1 VFSRAPRSFRSK
13 NQLRSKNFQP
23 NILSSKSSI
32 AELLQKMVEQAPTP
46 WFSWSSSGG
55 APPTLSFLEL
65 MEITHHCHRYVEN
78 DRLEY
83 FLSRSRSHDASP
95 RSQASP
101 SMVVVRPLAA
111 GETASAPAA
120 AAAGGEADSEA
131 VPATVGDEAEPGRA
145 ATTTGDP
152 SRRHFSGEAA
162 PARIRRVTP

>member
-1 VFSRAPRSFRSK
+1 
-13 NQLRSKNFQP
+13 
-23 NILSSKSSI
+23 
-32 AELLQKMVEQAPTP
+32 MVEQAPTP

-95 RSQASP
+95 LSQASP
-101 SMVVVRPLAA
+101 SMAALRPPAA

-120 AAAGGEADSEA
+120 AGEAAPTPAAAGCEAA
-131 VPATVGDEAEPGRA
+131 PTTVGDKAKSGRA
-145 ATTTGDP
+145 ATTADDP
-152 SRRHFSGEAA
+152 SRHHFSSEAA
-162 PARIRRVTP
+162 PARSQ